1 VNDFQVSRCGDRGV
15 KGSRVRVTRSASS
28 QAIRR
33 NHQRSML
40 KHYKDLN
47 VWQKSYE
54 LCLKIYRIT
63 AKFPNE
69 ERYGLTSQT
78 RRSAVS
84 IPSPN
89 IAEGYGRKTTVDYI
103 RMLYISYGS
112 VCELET
118 QILLAGD
125 LGYIEKG
132 ELGTAKKDIAEIERM
147 LKALITSLENK
158 HLNP

>member
-1 VNDFQVSRCGDRGV
+1 
-15 KGSRVRVTRSASS
+15 
-28 QAIRR
+28 
-33 NHQRSML
+33 M
-40 KHYKDLN
+40 N

-63 AKFPNE
+63 AKFPND
-69 ERYGLTSQT
+69 ERYGLTSQI
-78 RRSAVS
+78 RRAAAS
-84 IPSPN
+84 IPSN

-118 QILLAGD
+118 QILLAAVRLRGSRQGD
-125 LGYIEKG
+125 LGFIEKG
-132 ELGTAKKDIAEIERM
+132 ELGTAKKDIAEVERM
-147 LKALITSLENK
+147 LKALIKSLENK

>member
-1 VNDFQVSRCGDRGV
+1 MVPEGSRGQGF
-15 KGSRVRVTRSASS
+15 KGSSE
-28 QAIRR
+28 
-33 NHQRSML
+33 ML
-40 KHYKDLN
+40 KNYKELN

-54 LCLKIYRIT
+54 PCLKIYQIT

-69 ERYGLTSQT
+69 ERYGLTSQI
-78 RRSAVS
+78 RRSVVS
-84 IPSPN
+84 IPSN
-89 IAEGYGRKTTVDYI
+89 IAEGYGRKTTLDYI

-125 LGYIEKG
+125 LGFIDKG
-132 ELGTAKKDIAEIERM
+132 ELDTAKKDIAEIERM
-147 LKALITSLENK
+147 LKALIISLEHK